1 MNFGLTDGS
10 TMRRDSLARWQSETS
25 QVRSIR
31 GGEDDEEKEV
41 EEIGEEGKEGVGE
54 KWILGGFLCH
64 LLARKLIGP
73 NRGWL
78 FHHPVRALWP
88 TCT

>member
-1 MNFGLTDGS
+1 MNFGLTDS
-10 TMRRDSLARWQSETS
+10 SATRRDSLVRWQSEVGE
-25 QVRSIR
+25 VRSIR
-31 GGEDDEEKEV
+31 GGSTSKTTEGGEV
-41 EEIGEEGKEGVGE
+41 GKGEEGNIGE